1 MEPDGGAIGVPGV
14 DQLAAQAPEDLA
26 SPPKILLPDGPAL
39 TGFADFYRQSRTGLV
54 RAVAVTIGDRDLAV
68 EAVDEA
74 FARAYQRWPRVG
86 QLESPGGWVFRVA
99 LNWATSVLRRRRRAP
114 QPLGE
119 RDPSDIGPIGEPDVL
134 VALAELDVRQRA
146 VVVCRHLLGWSEAET
161 ADALGIPAGT
171 VKSRLHRA
179 TQHLA
184 IRLDHLRPDHLRG
197 DGTEDYR

>member
-1 MEPDGGAIGVPGV
+1 MEPNRRSAGVRGV
-14 DQLAAQAPEDLA
+14 DQLTADAPVDISGAPEG
-26 SPPKILLPDGPAL
+26 PLPSATAVG
-39 TGFADFYRQSRTGLV
+39 GFTDFFRESRTGLV

-74 FARAYQRWPRVG
+74 LARAYQRWARVG
-86 QLESPGGWVFRVA
+86 QLESPAGWVFRVA
-99 LNWATSVLRRRRRAP
+99 LNWSTSVLRRRRRAP

-119 RDPSDIGPIGEPDVL
+119 RGPTDVGPIGEPDVL

-161 ADALGIPAGT
+161 ARALGIPAGT

-179 TQHLA
+179 TQYLTT
-184 IRLDHLRPDHLRG
+184 RLDHLRPEHLRG
-197 DGTEDYR
+197 NATEEPR

>member
-1 MEPDGGAIGVPGV
+1 MEPEGGAVGVPGV
-14 DQLAAQAPEDLA
+14 DQLTARAPEDLTR
-26 SPPKILLPDGPAL
+26 SPEGPLADGPAL
-39 TGFADFYRQSRTGLV
+39 IGFADFYRQSRTGLV
-54 RAVAVTIGDRDLAV
+54 RALAVTIGDRDLAV

-74 FARAYQRWPRVG
+74 LARAYQRWPRVG
-86 QLESPGGWVFRVA
+86 QLESPGGWAFRVA
-99 LNWATSVLRRRRRAP
+99 LNWATSVQRRRRRAP

-184 IRLDHLRPDHLRG
+184 TRLDHLRPDHLGGPR
-197 DGTEDYR
+197 TEDNR

>member
-1 MEPDGGAIGVPGV
+1 MEPNRGPVGVPGV
-14 DQLAAQAPEDLA
+14 DQLTAEAPEDLTDVHVG
-26 SPPKILLPDGPAL
+26 PIPDGTAVIE
-39 TGFADFYRQSRTGLV
+39 FADFFRQSRTGLV
-54 RAVAVTIGDRDLAV
+54 RAVAVTVGDRDLAV

-74 FARAYQRWPRVG
+74 FARAYHDGRGSGSCRARG
-86 QLESPGGWVFRVA
+86 DGCSRVA

-119 RDPSDIGPIGEPDVL
+119 RDPCDIGPIGEPDVL

-161 ADALGIPAGT
+161 AHALGIPAGT

-184 IRLDHLRPDHLRG
+184 TRLDHLRPDHLRG
-197 DGTEDYR
+197 DGTEDHR